1 MIGVQN
7 HRFFICDDF
16 MEIRDEVVFITI
28 KRTLFQMFGEYV
40 IGEAFRKFGAT
51 IIRNDAEKCSSTRQR

>member
-40 IGEAFRKFGAT
+40 IGEAFWKFGAT